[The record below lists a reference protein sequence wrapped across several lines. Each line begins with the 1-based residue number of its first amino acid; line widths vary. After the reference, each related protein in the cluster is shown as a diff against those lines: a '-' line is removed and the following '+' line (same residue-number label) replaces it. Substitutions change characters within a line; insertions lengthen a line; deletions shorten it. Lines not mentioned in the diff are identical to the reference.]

1 MKKILITPLL
11 LLLFIAGF
19 SQNLDYGVHGK
30 YLHPIKKETLE
41 KAKFMADLIPYYPVW
56 WIAGYESVEILATCD
71 GKAMMASGANDTLST
86 EQRNILSKAELG
98 TDIILNIK
106 FKSKNA
112 VTDNIETGTMNYSAT
127 VIPETEAEYPGGNQ
141 QMTQYLKENAIDKIP
156 EISSKQIQQTLVEFT
171 VNEKGETANA
181 KIIKTSGD
189 SETDKLLIEAIN
201 KMPKW
206 SPAKDSKGRKV
217 KQEFEFSVGS
227 SGC

>member
-1 MKKILITPLL
+1 
-11 LLLFIAGF
+11 
-19 SQNLDYGVHGK
+19 
-30 YLHPIKKETLE
+30 
-41 KAKFMADLIPYYPVW
+41 
-56 WIAGYESVEILATCD
+56 
-71 GKAMMASGANDTLST
+71 
-86 EQRNILSKAELG
+86 
-98 TDIILNIK
+98 
-106 FKSKNA
+106 
-112 VTDNIETGTMNYSAT
+112 MNYSAT